1 MALEM
6 VTTLKKTQLDDN
18 IIECHQVEYVD
29 YACAKADRPAAWQNY
44 PFNLTSYNPLTEW
57 GAHYARIFEM
67 DFFPKVSKFDML
79 DMTGN
84 DTCEYQSVKT
94 IDYNIVLIT
103 IRFQGNVA
111 SVEPR
116 R

>member
-1 MALEM
+1 MAKLSFRSD
-6 VTTLKKTQLDDN
+6 VVQSLDR
-18 IIECHQVEYVD
+18 V
-29 YACAKADRPAAWQNY
+29 
-44 PFNLTSYNPLTEW
+44 

-84 DTCEYQSVKT
+84 DTREYQSVKT
-94 IDYNIVLIT
+94 IDYNIVLIK